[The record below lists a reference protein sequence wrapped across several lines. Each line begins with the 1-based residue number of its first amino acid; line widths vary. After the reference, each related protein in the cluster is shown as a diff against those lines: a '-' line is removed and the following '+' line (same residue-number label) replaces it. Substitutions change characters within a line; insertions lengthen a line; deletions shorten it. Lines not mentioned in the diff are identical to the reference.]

1 MTEPTAAPSH
11 PRRTGCAEG
20 RAALSRRD
28 LLRIAGAAGGLGL
41 VGATLGDTRLAFGAP
56 AATAVD
62 TLVVLSLRGGVDGLS
77 VLAPV
82 GDPGYAAARPNI
94 ALPVRSVKQVG
105 TVFGLHPAL
114 APIYQLWDT
123 GRIAAVHAVGQPAA
137 TRSHDEAMQAMEL
150 AAPAS
155 AGAVGW
161 VDRMVGQIPGAGALT
176 AAQVGTPN
184 LPTALLGPHP
194 NFAMGTLDNVK
205 LEVSDSIVPLTG
217 WQKALTLLHAG
228 ASAQVR
234 GPVAAAMAAV
244 SKAGAIPP
252 APTPVEAGYPS
263 SALGQNLHD
272 VARLITSGLGLRVAT
287 VDVHDWDMHQNM
299 GRSDKG
305 WMVDKLSDLAT
316 ALAAFAKD
324 LGPAFDRVTLVTLS
338 EFGRRV
344 AENGSGGTDHGHGNV
359 VLIAGG
365 SVEGGK
371 VYGTWPTLASD
382 KLADGDLAATTDY
395 RQILAEVLTKRCG
408 IASAAA
414 VFPGFA
420 AAPLG
425 LVATRPTG

>member
-1 MTEPTAAPSH
+1 MTEPATAAST
-11 PRRTGCAEG
+11 RRTGCAEG
-20 RAALSRRD
+20 RAALTRRD

-41 VGATLGDTRLAFGAP
+41 VGTTLGDTRLAFGAP

-62 TLVVLSLRGGVDGLS
+62 TLVVLSLRGGIDGLS

-94 ALPVRSVKQVG
+94 AIPARSVKPVG

-123 GRIAAVHAVGQPAA
+123 GKVAAVHAAGRPAG
-137 TRSHDEAMQAMEL
+137 TRSHLEAMQAMEHAAQGS
-150 AAPAS
+150 AAP
-155 AGAVGW
+155 GGW
-161 VDRMVGQIPGAGALT
+161 IDRMVGLIPGAGALT
-176 AAQVGTPN
+176 AAQVGMPN
-184 LPTALLGPHP
+184 LPTSLLGPHP
-194 NFAMGTLDNVK
+194 TFAMGTLDNVK
-205 LEVSDSIVPLTG
+205 IEVSDSIVPLAG

-228 ASAQVR
+228 AAPQLS
-234 GPVAAAMAAV
+234 GPIATAMSAV
-244 SKAGAIPP
+244 SRTGGLPP
-252 APTPVEAGYPS
+252 APTPVEAGYPAS
-263 SALGQNLHD
+263 PLGQNLHD
-272 VARLITSGLGLRVAT
+272 VARLITSGVGLRVAT
-287 VDVHDWDMHQNM
+287 VDVHEWDMHQNM
-299 GRSDKG
+299 GSSDKG

-324 LGPAFDRVTLVTLS
+324 LGPAFDRVTLVALS

-382 KLADGDLAATTDY
+382 RLDDGDLAVTTDY

-408 IASAAA
+408 IASVAT
-414 VFPGFA
+414 VFPGFTP
-420 AAPLG
+420 APLG
-425 LVATRPTG
+425 LVAARPAG